1 MQKKVLTASAIIS
14 ELQSSEMYLIV
25 RGQLCDTKTNL
36 NGVRVTESFIDEIV
50 SNESKYQGIP
60 LCADVRGL
68 LNDRTIGH
76 MYNQATGE
84 FMSAII
90 GSMQSFEKITAEDG
104 TSSLVF
110 TARIMKRYG
119 KVCSALSNLF
129 AEHRLK
135 FSFEICA
142 AKYTEES
149 DGTIVIDADE
159 ANYLEGAA
167 VVTFP
172 ACEDA
177 VAMELVAE
185 CLSKGD
191 DAGMQT
197 NEETVVIEAA
207 DEKKVETA
215 EVINTKDSD
224 EEIVAEAQ
232 PEEAAENSDAV
243 TAETEAQAEAQT
255 AEQHTETETAETYVC
270 VTQETRE
277 TVSTYDT
284 DTGVSTYDTVV
295 HSVSVDGPSEGLMNM
310 PSETASAETAECKDD
325 DDEEKKAECEC
336 DEDEDEKKNAES
348 EQTAEAEVVAEE
360 AVAEAEE
367 SEDAE
372 PINEIA
378 ELRNAIKELKA
389 EIASLAELVSPHE
402 DKANENKSV
411 KAETAEKKW
420 SLVEGKKV
428 IAERQWDLVSPFTS
442 DIAVKPK
449 YSLLEKDKKPEREHY
464 TLI

>member
-1 MQKKVLTASAIIS
+1 MQKKTLTASAIIS

-68 LNDRTIGH
+68 VNDRTIGH

-90 GSMQSFEKITAEDG
+90 GSMQNFEKITAEDG

-135 FSFEICA
+135 FSFEISA
-142 AKYTEES
+142 GKYAEDA

-197 NEETVVIEAA
+197 NEDA
-207 DEKKVETA
+207 KVTETA
-215 EVINTKDSD
+215 EAEVTEERD
-224 EEIVAEAQ
+224 EEIVAEEQ
-232 PEEAAENSDAV
+232 TEETQTAENSEAV
-243 TAETEAQAEAQT
+243 TAESEAEQTEDQPVEAETQT
-255 AEQHTETETAETYVC
+255 AEQQNAETETAETYVM
-270 VTQETRE
+270 VTQEQRE

-284 DTGVSTYDTVV
+284 DTGVSTYETVA
-295 HSVSVDGPSEGLMNM
+295 HSVSVDGPSEGFMNM
-310 PSETASAETAECKDD
+310 PSETAEVSEQTSECKNEDDDDKKKEQASETAE
-325 DDEEKKAECEC
+325 EEPEAKKE
-336 DEDEDEKKNAES
+336 NA
-348 EQTAEAEVVAEE
+348 
-360 AVAEAEE
+360 
-367 SEDAE
+367 D
-372 PINEIA
+372 EIA

-402 DKANENKSV
+402 EKANENV
-411 KAETAEKKW
+411 TAETAPAEKRW
-420 SLVEGKKV
+420 TLVEGSKV

-449 YSLLEKDKKPEREHY
+449 YSLLEEDKPTQREHY